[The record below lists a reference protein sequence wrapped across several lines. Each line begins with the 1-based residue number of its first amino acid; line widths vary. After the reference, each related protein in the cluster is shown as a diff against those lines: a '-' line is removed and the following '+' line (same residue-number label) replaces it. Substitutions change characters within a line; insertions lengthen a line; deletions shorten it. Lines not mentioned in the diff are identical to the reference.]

1 MTWALLVACI
11 GPEPDTAGSPSLLVD
26 GTLAFEDI
34 EIGVDGPRVE
44 TLWVTNVGHGLLT
57 VAMPHFAEDGAFSV
71 PDGGVTLERMEAY
84 GYDVVFDPQTPFLHE
99 GWLILDSDDPQGR
112 SRWVAV
118 RGEAFAPVLE
128 VGPSR
133 IELGTVQVGCAAQEM
148 LELSNGG
155 NETLVVSA
163 AVDGTMEL
171 SLPGGDAPEEIEP
184 GASLFIAVRY
194 EPGDATTDAATLTL
208 QSNDPLRPETTIAV
222 TASGSDLETRTEG
235 FDMPPRKT
243 DVVFIV
249 DNSWSMD
256 TEQPQLEEH
265 IDAFVAGLEANMVDY
280 QIGLITTDQGSFDG
294 SVVTDAI
301 GAQFLDD
308 QIAALGTD
316 GSGTQRALQMLY
328 NCVQAGADC
337 SEASGFL
344 RDDALFAGII
354 VSDQPDQSALNPEAY
369 VDYFTTLKGGAAD
382 HVRIHAFAGLNPVSC
397 STCDSPGFGYD
408 QAVELSGG
416 TYLDICIDDWNWALT
431 GLAEQSVGA
440 YQPVMILE
448 AVPVVESIVVKVD
461 RVVAES
467 GWVYTGHPMDGG
479 TNEIRFDPDSLPL
492 PGARIEVDYTVA
504 PACEY

>member
-57 VAMPHFAEDGAFSV
+57 VALPHFAEDGAFSV

-133 IELGTVQVGCAAQEM
+133 IELGVEVGCAAQEL

-155 NETLVVSA
+155 NETLVVTA
-163 AVDGTMEL
+163 AVDGAMEL
-171 SLPGGDAPEEIEP
+171 SVPGGDAPKEIEP
-184 GASLFIAVRY
+184 GESVTIVVRY
-194 EPGDATTDAATLTL
+194 EPEDVTPDTATLTL
-208 QSNDPLRPETTIAV
+208 QSNDPLRPETTIAL
-222 TASGSDLETRTEG
+222 TASASDLETRTER
-235 FDMPPRKT
+235 FDMGPRKT
-243 DVVFIV
+243 DAVFVV

-256 TEQPQLEEH
+256 TEQPLLAEH
-265 IDAFVAGLEANMVDY
+265 IDAFVDGLEASMVDY
-280 QIGLITTDQGSFDG
+280 RIGVITTDQSSFSG

-328 NCVQAGADC
+328 NCVQADGDC
-337 SEASGFL
+337 AEASGFL

-354 VSDQPDQSALNPEAY
+354 VSDQPDQSALTAEAY
-369 VDYFTTLKGGAAD
+369 VDYFTTLKAGAAD
-382 HVRIHAFAGLNPVSC
+382 HVRIHALAGSVPV
-397 STCDSPGFGYD
+397 TCATCESPGFGYD
-408 QAVELSGG
+408 SAVELTHGVF
-416 TYLDICIDDWNWALT
+416 LDICTNDWDSALT

-440 YQPVMILE
+440 FQPVMILE